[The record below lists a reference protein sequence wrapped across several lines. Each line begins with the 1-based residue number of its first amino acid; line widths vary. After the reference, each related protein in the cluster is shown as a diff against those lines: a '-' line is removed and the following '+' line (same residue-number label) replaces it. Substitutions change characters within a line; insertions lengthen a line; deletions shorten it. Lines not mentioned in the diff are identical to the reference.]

1 MNEGT
6 KKRGANLK
14 FESCNAIK
22 LILIGVQFLFLV
34 MAFELSFERKREP
47 ALLSLSA
54 CIQIQDKFGIIC
66 LVIFYMW
73 TLNFLVILYVDFLK
87 NAGQ

>member
-1 MNEGT
+1 M
-6 KKRGANLK
+6 KI
-14 FESCNAIK
+14 ESCNAIK

-47 ALLSLSA
+47 VLLSPSA

-66 LVIFYMW
+66 LVIKSFAQCI
-73 TLNFLVILYVDFLK
+73 NIIQ
-87 NAGQ
+87 AGDVLEAL